1 VGGKAK
7 GGPDELS
14 GRLDGLSAQIAKLIA
29 AMDED
34 DDIRVIVI
42 RGAHGLY
49 SSGGDIA
56 GFRSRYEIPSSANA
70 AL

>member
-1 VGGKAK
+1 MSYPEG
-7 GGPDELS
+7 
-14 GRLDGLSAQIAKLIA
+14 LDGVSAQIAKLIA

-56 GFRSRYEIPSSANA
+56 GFRSRYVSPSSANA